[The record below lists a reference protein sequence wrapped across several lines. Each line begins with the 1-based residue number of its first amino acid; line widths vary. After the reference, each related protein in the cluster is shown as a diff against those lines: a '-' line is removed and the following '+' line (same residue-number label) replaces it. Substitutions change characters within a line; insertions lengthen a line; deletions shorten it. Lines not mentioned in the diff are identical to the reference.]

1 MRAVA
6 RIGGAAMFAA
16 AALVAGNGLAEAALV
31 KSTADPTW
39 QTDGRVR
46 AIVISGG
53 RIYIGGDFTHV
64 RAAGAPAPGGA
75 VRNHLA
81 AIDAATGAL
90 LPWNPNANGQVRAL
104 RVKPGGKT
112 IYAGGKF
119 TRIGGKPRSGIAAIA
134 THGSTLRAWHPRVND
149 AVNAILATP
158 KRVYLGGA
166 FTIAN
171 GASRNRLAAISAAPS
186 AKLLAWRPG
195 VHGGDVRALALSASG
210 GRLFVGGLFTTVNGK
225 AHLHLA
231 AIDTATGKTRK
242 YGAQPAWPVTSLVST
257 PLWLF
262 AGGSGNGGQV
272 ASYNAKNGAR
282 HWLAITDGDV
292 QALALRQ
299 GVLYVGGHFTN
310 YCQGGA
316 GTGNPLVCTT
326 PVSRRHLLAL
336 NAATAN
342 LTAWNADANS
352 IHGVFAL
359 RASKSQVAAGG
370 DFTVVHGANQQGIA
384 KFTA

>member
-1 MRAVA
+1 MEVRMRAVA
-6 RIGGAAMFAA
+6 RIGWAAMFAA

-90 LPWNPNANGQVRAL
+90 LPWNP
-104 RVKPGGKT
+104 
-112 IYAGGKF
+112 
-119 TRIGGKPRSGIAAIA
+119 
-134 THGSTLRAWHPRVND
+134 
-149 AVNAILATP
+149 
-158 KRVYLGGA
+158 
-166 FTIAN
+166 
-171 GASRNRLAAISAAPS
+171 S

-257 PLWLF
+257 PLSLF

-342 LTAWNADANS
+342 LTAWNADANR